1 MTQAPN
7 RRQRRLAM
15 KYQGILKAK
24 SKLPFQKWMEVTRE
38 NLERGKE
45 LHAANTD
52 AMEKRIAEQLES
64 IEERKIVAWKETGYN
79 DKEIEMLREANA
91 ILAIKDKKTWHTD
104 KKVARKLMKEARES
118 LNKRIND

>member
-15 KYQGILKAK
+15 KYQGMLKAK

-52 AMEKRIAEQLES
+52 AVEKRIAEQLES

-91 ILAIKDKKTWHTD
+91 ILAIRDKKTWHTD

-118 LNKRIND
+118 LNKRLND

>member
-15 KYQGILKAK
+15 KYQGLLKAK
-24 SKLPFQKWMEVTRE
+24 SKLPFHKWMEVTRE
-38 NLERGKE
+38 NIERGKE

-52 AMEKRIAEQLES
+52 AVEKRIASQLES
-64 IEERKIVAWKETGYN
+64 MEESQIIAWKEVGYN

-91 ILAIKDKKTWHTD
+91 MLTVKDKESWHTD

-118 LNKRIND
+118 LNKRLND

>member
-15 KYQGILKAK
+15 KYQGLLKAK
-24 SKLPFQKWMEVTRE
+24 SKLPFHKWMEVTME
-38 NLERGKE
+38 NIKQGKE
-45 LHAANTD
+45 LHAVTVD
-52 AMEKRIAEQLES
+52 AQDKRLTEQLES
-64 IEERKIVAWKETGYN
+64 IEERKIEAWKDTGYN

-91 ILAIKDKKTWHTD
+91 ILSVKDKETWHTD

-118 LNKRIND
+118 LNKRLND

>member
-24 SKLPFQKWMEVTRE
+24 SKLPFHKWMEITKE
-38 NLERGKE
+38 NIERGKE

-52 AMEKRIAEQLES
+52 AVEKSIAERLES
-64 IEERKIVAWKETGYN
+64 IEERQIVAWQEVGYN
-79 DKEIEMLREANA
+79 ENEIKLLREANA
-91 ILAIKDKKTWHTD
+91 ILMVRDKDTWQSDKKD
-104 KKVARKLMKEARES
+104 ARKMMREARES
-118 LNKRIND
+118 LNKRLND

>member
-7 RRQRRLAM
+7 RRQRRLAE
-15 KYQGILKAK
+15 KYQGLLKAK
-24 SKLPFQKWMEVTRE
+24 SKLPFHKWMEVTRE
-38 NLERGKE
+38 NINRGKE

-52 AMEKRIAEQLES
+52 AVEKRIAEQLES
-64 IEERKIVAWKETGYN
+64 IEERKIEAWKDTGYN

-91 ILAIKDKKTWHTD
+91 ILSVRDKETWHAD

-118 LNKRIND
+118 LNKRLND

>member
-15 KYQGILKAK
+15 KYQGLLKAK
-24 SKLPFQKWMEVTRE
+24 SKLPFHKWMEITKE
-38 NLERGKE
+38 NIERGKE

-52 AMEKRIAEQLES
+52 AVEKRIAEQLES
-64 IEERKIVAWKETGYN
+64 IEERKIEAWKETGYN

-91 ILAIKDKKTWHTD
+91 ILSVRDKETWHTD
-104 KKVARKLMKEARES
+104 KKIARKLMKEARES
-118 LNKRIND
+118 LNKRLND

>member
-15 KYQGILKAK
+15 KYQGLLKAK
-24 SKLPFQKWMEVTRE
+24 SKLPFHKWMELTRE
-38 NLERGKE
+38 NIERGKE

-52 AMEKRIAEQLES
+52 AVEKRIAEQLES
-64 IEERKIVAWKETGYN
+64 IEERKIEAWKETGYN

-91 ILAIKDKKTWHTD
+91 ILSVRDKETWHTD
-104 KKVARKLMKEARES
+104 KKIARKLMKEARES
-118 LNKRIND
+118 LNKRLND

>member
-15 KYQGILKAK
+15 KYQGMLKAK

-52 AMEKRIAEQLES
+52 AVEKRIAEQLES
-64 IEERKIVAWKETGYN
+64 IEERKIIAWKETGYN

-91 ILAIKDKKTWHTD
+91 ILTIKDKKTWHAD

>member
-24 SKLPFQKWMEVTRE
+24 SKLPFHKWMEVTRE
-38 NLERGKE
+38 NLQRGKE

-52 AMEKRIAEQLES
+52 AVEKKIAEQLES
-64 IEERKIVAWKETGYN
+64 IEESKIIAWKEVGYN

-91 ILAIKDKKTWHTD
+91 ILSVRDKETWQTD
-104 KKVARKLMKEARES
+104 KKVARKLMKDARES
-118 LNKRIND
+118 LNKRLND

>member
-24 SKLPFQKWMEVTRE
+24 RNLPFNEWMKLTKASIDK
-38 NLERGKE
+38 GIE
-45 LHAANTD
+45 LHRANTD
-52 AMEKRIAEQLES
+52 AVEKKIAEQLES
-64 IEERKIVAWKETGYN
+64 MEESKIIAWKEVGYN
-79 DKEIEMLREANA
+79 DKEIEMLREADA
-91 ILAIKDKKTWHTD
+91 ILTVKDKESWHTD

-118 LNKRIND
+118 LNKRLND

>member
-1 MTQAPN
+1 
-7 RRQRRLAM
+7 
-15 KYQGILKAK
+15 
-24 SKLPFQKWMEVTRE
+24 MEVTRE

-52 AMEKRIAEQLES
+52 AVEKRIAEQLES

-91 ILAIKDKKTWHTD
+91 ILAIRDKKTWHTD

>member
-24 SKLPFQKWMEVTRE
+24 SKLPFQQWLEITRE
-38 NLERGKE
+38 NFERGKE
-45 LHAANTD
+45 LHAANID
-52 AMEKRIAEQLES
+52 AMEKRISENLES
-64 IEERKIVAWKETGYN
+64 IEGIKIAAWKDEGYN

-91 ILAIKDKKTWHTD
+91 ILAVKDKNTWHSD
-104 KKVARKLMKEARES
+104 KKVARKLMNDARES
-118 LNKRIND
+118 LNKRLND

>member
-24 SKLPFQKWMEVTRE
+24 SKLPFQQWLEITRE
-38 NLERGKE
+38 NFERGKE

-52 AMEKRIAEQLES
+52 AMEKRISEKLES
-64 IEERKIVAWKETGYN
+64 IEGIKIAAWKDEGYN

-91 ILAIKDKKTWHTD
+91 ILAVKDKYTWHSD
-104 KKVARKLMKEARES
+104 KKVARKLMNDARES
-118 LNKRIND
+118 LNKRLND

>member
-24 SKLPFQKWMEVTRE
+24 SKLPFHKWMEITKE
-38 NLERGKE
+38 NIERGKE

-52 AMEKRIAEQLES
+52 AVEKSIAERLES
-64 IEERKIVAWKETGYN
+64 IEERQIVAWREVGYN
-79 DKEIEMLREANA
+79 ENEIKLLREANA
-91 ILAIKDKKTWHTD
+91 ILMVRDKDTWQSDKKD
-104 KKVARKLMKEARES
+104 ARKMMREARES
-118 LNKRIND
+118 LNKRLND